1 MANRFEDKV
10 ASVSKALTIL
20 EVLSNEPEGL
30 GLLEISSRVDMHKT
44 TVYRLLTSL
53 MEKNFVEQDEQ
64 TGRYSMGLK
73 ILSLANAF
81 YEKVDIRIII
91 RKYISGL
98 LAGEVSSSSEDQSSE
113 EGFLLVS
120 KRMEHNFVVMDCLE
134 GGMLAPLRVG
144 EVLAKESIIVKT
156 CCANIAVW
164 QQGKN
169 MYPSGLTVKQ
179 EAEYRQELKNIS
191 IQGYGYS
198 ERDVGALPCA
208 AAPVFDYSKNLVCVL
223 SLHSISLE
231 DQKVRSRKILD
242 LMNTVNRISGELGYA
257 GYL

>member
-20 EVLSNEPEGL
+20 EVLSNEPKGL

-91 RKYISGL
+91 RKHISGL
-98 LAGEVSSSSEDQSSE
+98 LTGKVSASEDRHTE

-120 KRMEHNFVVMDCLE
+120 KRMEHDFIVMDCLE
-134 GGMLAPLRVG
+134 SGMLAPLRVG
-144 EVLAKESIIVKT
+144 EVLAKESVIVKT
-156 CCANIAVW
+156 CCANIAIW

-179 EAEYRQELKNIS
+179 EAEYRQELNNIS
-191 IQGYGYS
+191 VQGYGYS

-208 AAPVFDYSKNLVCVL
+208 AAPIFDYSKNLVCVL
-223 SLHSISLE
+223 SVHSISLE
-231 DQKVRSRKILD
+231 DQKVRSKKILD

>member
-134 GGMLAPLRVG
+134 GGMLAPLRWRGTCKG
-144 EVLAKESIIVKT
+144 EHHREDLLCQYCSLAARQKHVSIRT
-156 CCANIAVW
+156 YC
-164 QQGKN
+164 
-169 MYPSGLTVKQ
+169 
-179 EAEYRQELKNIS
+179 EA
-191 IQGYGYS
+191 G
-198 ERDVGALPCA
+198 
-208 AAPVFDYSKNLVCVL
+208 
-223 SLHSISLE
+223 
-231 DQKVRSRKILD
+231 SRIPPG
-242 LMNTVNRISGELGYA
+242 T
-257 GYL
+257 

>member
-20 EVLSNEPEGL
+20 EVLSDEPDGL
-30 GLLEISSRVDMHKT
+30 GLLEISGRVDMNKT

-81 YEKVDIRIII
+81 YEKVDIRILI

-98 LAGEVSSSSEDQSSE
+98 LEEASLSAEGRYTE

-120 KRMEHNFVVMDCLE
+120 KRMEQKFVVMDCLE

-144 EVLAKESIIVKT
+144 DVLAKESIIVKT

-198 ERDVGALPCA
+198 ERDIGALPCA

-223 SLHSISLE
+223 SIHSLSLE
-231 DQKVRSRKILD
+231 DQKVRSKKILD